1 MTVNGSVAI
10 VGAGIVGAVA
20 ARCLAEAGVDV
31 VLVEAGG
38 ALAEQ
43 PGTHLRNLPLCRTDR
58 SFHFDLVRSC
68 LRPASVRRAEGFAPR
83 PSAPPMPAGYGI
95 NPAQPRRGNMLG
107 ARLTT
112 VHGGMGVLWNCVS
125 PRLHPSIEQ
134 WAGIPADSWE
144 RLYERAERLLSVGFE
159 STAGSA
165 RQEYLIRRLA
175 EVSTPRPAPLA
186 ARLKPD
192 QPGAVRWTGPAETLA
207 DIASMTARARIRI
220 LANHSVT
227 GLEFTSGRVTAA
239 RVVDLDARSTGVVRA
254 DSFVIAA
261 GAVRTP
267 ALLWASGIGR
277 GDASPLGRYLAEHP
291 LAYAQVVLDPESLG
305 DDRDAAGPD
314 PCVVIPVSAD
324 RPFHSL
330 LVCDGYDAQA
340 LEGRLDERLILSLY
354 WYAAMESRFEN
365 RIAFGAG
372 GTDALGL
379 PQPTFEYVL
388 SEGDGDRLRA
398 ALAELRD
405 VGALLGPFLPGRPP
419 QLLSPGSSMHLLGTT
434 RMGLPGDAQSVVDD
448 HGQVWG
454 FDNLYLAGTGLLR
467 TAGATNPTL
476 AACALAVRTAERIV
490 GG

>member
-1 MTVNGSVAI
+1 MTMSAVVAI

-31 VLVEAGG
+31 VLIEGG
-38 ALAEQ
+38 TGLADE
-43 PGTHLRNLPLCRTDR
+43 PGTHLRNLPSCRADR
-58 SFHFDLVRSC
+58 AFHFDLVRSC

-83 PSAPPMPAGYGI
+83 PAAPPMPAGNGI
-95 NPAQPRRGNMLG
+95 NPQQPGRSNMVG
-107 ARLTT
+107 ARLTS

-125 PRLHPSIEQ
+125 PRLHPLIEQ
-134 WAGIPADSWE
+134 WGGIPAESWD
-144 RLYERAERLLSVGFE
+144 RSYEEAERLLGVGFE
-159 STAGSA
+159 ATAGSA
-165 RQEYLIRRLA
+165 RQDYLMGRLA
-175 EVSTPRPAPLA
+175 EVTAPRPAPLA
-186 ARLKPD
+186 ARLR
-192 QPGAVRWTGPAETLA
+192 PGEPRTVRWTGPAEVLA
-207 DIASMTARARIRI
+207 DIASESARARIR
-220 LANHSVT
+220 LLDNRAVT
-227 GLEFTSGRVTAA
+227 GLELASGRVTGA
-239 RVVDLDARSTGVVRA
+239 RVVDLDTRSTGVVRA
-254 DSFVIAA
+254 DSFLVAA

-277 GDASPLGRYLAEHP
+277 GAASPLGRYLAEHP
-291 LAYAQVVLDPESLG
+291 LAYAQVVLDPVSLG
-305 DDRDAAGPD
+305 ADRDAAGPD
-314 PCVVIPVSAD
+314 PCVVIPVTAS

-354 WYAAMESRFEN
+354 WYAIMDSRFEN
-365 RIAFGAG
+365 RVAFGAG

-379 PQPTFEYVL
+379 PQPTFEYRL
-388 SEGDGDRLRA
+388 SDGDRDRLRA
-398 ALAELRD
+398 ALADLGD
-405 VGALLGPFLPGRPP
+405 VGAFLGPFLPGRSP
-419 QLLSPGSSMHLLGTT
+419 QMLSPGSSMHLLGTT

-476 AACALAVRTAERIV
+476 AACALAVRTARRIV